1 MNFEDYQKYMEQH
14 PKKENGNGGNGNFQ
28 KVGFF
33 KLANDGDM
41 ALVRFCVDSL
51 KDIDTEPVH
60 QAQPADIQGIPGK
73 WPKIKCLN
81 ELGSFDKVCPIC
93 AAIEQGDTTFSKVS
107 RKCYIKMLVAYKN
120 ADGSFGAPQPVIWER
135 GSSLGTELGRKLA
148 IYGSLKESLFLVIR
162 NGKAGNKETSYQ
174 IEPAPVKVYPETLIP
189 ADFSAFENFRIDK
202 HSFWIKT
209 VDEIKTFYTT
219 GAFPAPVAENTTA
232 EANTVTPQAT
242 QTQVQTAQVQTTQPA
257 APTYEQAEANPYVQP
272 TAQPTAQPT
281 DVTPAANNE
290 RPQGRFTFL

>member
-1 MNFEDYQKYMEQH
+1 
-14 PKKENGNGGNGNFQ
+14 
-28 KVGFF
+28 
-33 KLANDGDM
+33 
-41 ALVRFCVDSL
+41 
-51 KDIDTEPVH
+51 
-60 QAQPADIQGIPGK
+60 
-73 WPKIKCLN
+73 
-81 ELGSFDKVCPIC
+81 
-93 AAIEQGDTTFSKVS
+93 
-107 RKCYIKMLVAYKN
+107 KCYIKMLVAYKN

-174 IEPAPVKVYPETLIP
+174 IEPAPVKLYPETLIP